1 MWVVVVGGGVCEQM
15 FILIPLLLLILPLLS
30 FLRANKLWPTT
41 SMGLTSRRVASSSSS
56 SGWVDIT
63 FPNLTLFVLSVSLGK
78 FSDTIYL
85 VTTPSDIYMSMG

>member
-1 MWVVVVGGGVCEQM
+1 
-15 FILIPLLLLILPLLS
+15 
-30 FLRANKLWPTT
+30 
-41 SMGLTSRRVASSSSS
+41 MGLTSRRPCRLRP
-56 SGWVDIT
+56 GWVDIT